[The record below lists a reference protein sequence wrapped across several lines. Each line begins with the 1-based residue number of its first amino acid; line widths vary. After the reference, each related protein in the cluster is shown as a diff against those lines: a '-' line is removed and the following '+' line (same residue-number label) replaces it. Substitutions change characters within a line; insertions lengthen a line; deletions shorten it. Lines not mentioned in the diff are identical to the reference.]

1 MKTLVLGLGNT
12 ILSDDG
18 VGIRVAHELKSSLEQ
33 EEVTVMEASMAGLDI
48 LDLLTSYDKAII
60 IDAIQTREGKAGQV
74 YRLEPKAFVATE
86 HASSLH
92 DVNFATALELGRRL
106 SIPLPKEIII
116 FAVEAEDVT
125 TFDERCTP
133 KVEQAVPLVVSIIM
147 EELAEGYYSK
157 NWRVT

>member
-18 VGIRVAHELKSSLEQ
+18 VGIRVAHELKSSFEQ

-74 YRLEPKAFVATE
+74 YRLEPEAFVATE

-116 FAVEAEDVT
+116 FAVEVEDVT

-133 KVEQAVPLVVSIIM
+133 KVEQAVPVVVNMIV
-147 EELAEGYYSK
+147 EELAEKCYSK
-157 NWRVT
+157 KW